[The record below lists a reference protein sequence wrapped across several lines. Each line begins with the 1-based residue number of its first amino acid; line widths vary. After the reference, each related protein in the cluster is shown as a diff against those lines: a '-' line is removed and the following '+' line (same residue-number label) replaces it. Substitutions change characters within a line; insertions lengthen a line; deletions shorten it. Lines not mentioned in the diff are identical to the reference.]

1 MSSPFGSR
9 SKFNYS
15 KLIEPLST
23 HSSAAA
29 NQPDDRR
36 ALYARLLGSSW
47 LQVAEPIR
55 SAHASGSTIRARGR
69 LRIAHGRGQVAR
81 FLARLLRLPRA
92 SEAAETRLV
101 VTSVGDGERW
111 LRTFDDRRLATRQYQ
126 AGECEL
132 AERIGVLE
140 FRFRL
145 EVSEGSLLF
154 RQVEAAF
161 RSGPVRLRLPAQLA
175 PSVEA
180 REDPAGP
187 HQIYVHVRVALPA
200 VGPVLTYDGLIDIE
214 DTCA

>member
-1 MSSPFGSR
+1 MKS
-9 SKFNYS
+9 
-15 KLIEPLST
+15 LST
-23 HSSAAA
+23 VSSAPA
-29 NQPDDRR
+29 NQRDAPG

-55 SAHASGSTIRARGR
+55 AAHASGPTVRARGR
-69 LRIAHGRGQVAR
+69 LRIVHGRSRLAR

-92 SEAAETRLV
+92 SDAAETRLV
-101 VTSVGDGERW
+101 ITSGADGERW
-111 LRTFDDRRLATRQYQ
+111 LRTFDDRRLDTRQYQ
-126 AGECEL
+126 AADCEL

-145 EVSEGSLLF
+145 ETSDGSLLF
-154 RQVEAAF
+154 RQLEAAF
-161 RSGPVRLRLPAQLA
+161 LCGPVRLRLPAPWA

-187 HQIYVHVRVALPA
+187 HRIYVHVRVALPA
-200 VGPVLTYDGLIDIE
+200 LGPVLTYDGTIDIE